1 MNTRR
6 VIRREGGF
14 SLFGVLLGLGLAA
27 VVIVGSVGLYN
38 KSREATNRSE
48 TLSLVTQLRA
58 NVESVFLNYPSYGTG
73 SLIPALEA
81 RDLIP
86 DKARKSATEIVH
98 PYGGTVTITGVTDNF
113 TMAFAT
119 LDLGACVS
127 LGDAYAGRSTGRA
140 GLIALNIDGNVM
152 ALPATGATVV
162 AACDNDSVNTVTFTF
177 R

>member
-48 TLSLVTQLRA
+48 ALSLVTQLRA
-58 NVESVFLNYPSYGTG
+58 NVESVYLNYPSYGTG
-73 SLIPALEA
+73 SLIPALDA

-86 DKARKSATEIVH
+86 SKARASATSIVH
-98 PYGGTVTITGVTDNF
+98 PYGGAVTITGVTDNF
-113 TMAFAT
+113 TIAFGT
-119 LDLGACVS
+119 LDRGACAS

-140 GLIALNIDGNVM
+140 GLLGLKINKSTLT
-152 ALPATGATVV
+152 LPATVTTVV
-162 AACDNDSVNTVTFTF
+162 AACTDDSKNAVTFTF